1 MLPAAF
7 IEHQL
12 PHRLRLKIPSKR
24 GDGAFFEAL
33 ARRSSMLPGVT
44 ALSANPLTA
53 SIVIHHAGDS
63 KAITA
68 VMVQEGLLD
77 VCPEPK
83 SSVHAGDAQGATGA
97 DPYQATAA
105 GLFGL
110 SVFQA
115 LRGELTGSASEN
127 LWNAYR
133 AHTHLDH
140 PWLTAL
146 LVGLG
151 IYQLANGELLN
162 SATALM
168 FYAVTAQKL
177 SQERSEQGAL
187 GQGHVPARLPTD
199 PRAEVEQLTP
209 KEL

>member
-24 GDGAFFEAL
+24 GDGAFFEEL

-44 ALSANPLTA
+44 ALSANPVTA
-53 SIVIHHAGDS
+53 SILIHHAGDS
-63 KAITA
+63 KAVTSM
-68 VMVQEGLLD
+68 MVQEGLLD
-77 VCPEPK
+77 VRPK
-83 SSVHAGDAQGATGA
+83 PKLSVRAGNARRATGA

-127 LWNAYR
+127 LWNAHR
-133 AHTHLDH
+133 AHTHLDN

-151 IYQLANGELLN
+151 VYQLANGELLN

-177 SQERSEQGAL
+177 SQEKSEQGAL
-187 GQGHVPARLPTD
+187 GQGHAPARLPTD